1 MEEFINYSLV
11 LTQEYSNYLW
21 QILGNEYSTLE
32 WNINN
37 NIPKPT
43 KQELDSKFQQSLLK
57 FKKQNC
63 KEESK
68 KRIANS
74 DWSVLPDVN
83 ITNKSEFESYRSQ
96 LRNLIINP
104 VEDPIFPV
112 EPNPI
117 WSN

>member
-1 MEEFINYSLV
+1 MKINYS
-11 LTQEYSNYLW
+11 
-21 QILGNEYSTLE
+21 ILAM
-32 WNINN
+32 
-37 NIPKPT
+37 
-43 KQELDSKFQQSLLK
+43 QSLVPNCDFSWVSPYKYKDINWYDSRPIPTEKEWQDEKDRL
-57 FKKQNC
+57 FLYAPKQNC
-63 KEESK
+63 KDQA
-68 KRIANS
+68 KRLIANS

-117 WSN
+117 WSK

>member
-1 MEEFINYSLV
+1 MIIVDKKKLSE
-11 LTQEYSNYLW
+11 
-21 QILGNEYSTLE
+21 
-32 WNINN
+32 
-37 NIPKPT
+37 
-43 KQELDSKFQQSLLK
+43 
-57 FKKQNC
+57 FKKNNC

-83 ITNKSEFESYRSQ
+83 ITNKSEFENYRSQ

-104 VEDPIFPV
+104 VEDPNFPI

-117 WSN
+117 WSK

>member
-1 MEEFINYSLV
+1 MIIVDQNKLSE
-11 LTQEYSNYLW
+11 
-21 QILGNEYSTLE
+21 
-32 WNINN
+32 
-37 NIPKPT
+37 
-43 KQELDSKFQQSLLK
+43 
-57 FKKQNC
+57 FKKNNC
-63 KEESK
+63 KEEAK
-68 KRIANS
+68 KRISNS